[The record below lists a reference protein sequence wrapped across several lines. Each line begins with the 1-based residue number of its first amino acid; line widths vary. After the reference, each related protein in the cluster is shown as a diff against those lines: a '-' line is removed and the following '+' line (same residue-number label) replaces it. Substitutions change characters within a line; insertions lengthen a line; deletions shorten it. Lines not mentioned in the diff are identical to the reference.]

1 MKTLLI
7 CFALTVTTFLSR
19 AAHAQDGV
27 VGNGT
32 IVKQQRRISSFHKLA
47 VRIGMRVRITPG
59 NVAEAELEGES
70 NVLEYVITQVKNG
83 ELTVMLNDNV
93 RFKNTKGVTVTIHV
107 PNLDQI
113 MVSTGCSVQS
123 DVSIKATNLVA
134 SVETGSTLTAP
145 ISAKTLKL
153 TVKEGSK
160 ASLQGTATDATIRL
174 SGAGKLDAN
183 KLTLDVADIKLDGA
197 SQATIHVTKTLA
209 ASADGVSSL
218 TYSGNPTVTQ
228 QETSGMSKIRKQ
240 S

>member
-1 MKTLLI
+1 MKTVLVCLALGFLTLI
-7 CFALTVTTFLSR
+7 NRPVN
-19 AAHAQDGV
+19 AQDGL

-32 IVKQQRRISSFHKLA
+32 IIKQQRRIANFHKLS

-70 NVLEYVITQVKNG
+70 NVLEHVITQVKNG

-107 PNLDQI
+107 PNLDQV

-123 DVSIKATNLVA
+123 DVSIKGTNLVA
-134 SVETGSTLTAP
+134 TVETGSTLTSP
-145 ISAKTLKL
+145 IAVKTLKL
-153 TVKEGSK
+153 TVKDGSK

-174 SGAGKLDAN
+174 SGAGKLDAP

-209 ASADGVSSL
+209 ASADGVSAL

-240 S
+240 R